1 MSINYTITEE
11 DHTVT
16 YTVEE
21 GIGATGSA
29 ANVTNA
35 NVNLAI
41 SDNPQAT
48 RDALEIPINN
58 FTATG
63 APTAND
69 DETEG
74 YSEGSKWYGGGEA
87 YLCVDPTE
95 GAAVW
100 IKTTLTADELG
111 DAAFK
116 DTGSTAGTVAA
127 GDDSRLSDAR
137 TPTAHTH
144 VSSEITDATSN
155 ATPNAIVRRNDTG
168 SASFSSSDIG
178 AAVNATAELGAIAVS
193 AQSSSGDA
201 VYASS
206 ETGTAVNTYSPLN
219 YGLQAWSGSSSGSLS
234 VSVSG
239 EKHAEFGESG
249 NNRSFVRRVLGL
261 FGWHRGSFVQTLGSQ
276 ATLTANRDVT
286 LPDESG
292 TVALTSDPRFSDSRT
307 PTAHASTHVT
317 GGADK
322 IRDASAA
329 QDGLMTTA
337 FASKLDGIAA
347 NANNYTHP
355 NHSGDVT
362 SVGDGAQTIANNAV
376 TFAKMQDVSGTVL
389 VGRHAGGSG
398 DPQEVSVG
406 NGVEFQGSGIR
417 RSALTG
423 DVTVSAGSNT
433 TTLQGSAVA
442 ARINGADSKTTPV
455 DADELGIADSAAS
468 FGLKKLTFANLFA
481 YILTKIQAAASIVFT
496 GQLRS
501 SNQTAATGDA
511 VMTRDLADARY
522 MYEAYPR
529 WRQIPLVFTG
539 SSSGAGVTTT
549 TTFGSSQINITAN
562 TTNQWGRLSRRI
574 DASFF
579 NTYVNAV
586 NRARRYSITIE
597 PGFGSGLSNDGDR
610 SMAIGFNLSGTDPMD
625 SSTLFP
631 SGTPGF
637 ALVFIIST
645 TPNRGAVKL
654 VANQA
659 ASQVESTPSGAIA
672 ITAVNEQHA
681 YKIIFQESYLN
692 STHNRITVNMYTVS
706 NISSNGYPTNDLR
719 TDSYS
724 ASVDVARE
732 GVAAV
737 GGGYVNLSFL
747 CRDQSVNSG
756 SCQLRPQEVL
766 IFD

>member
-21 GIGATGSA
+21 GIGATGSD

-48 RDALEIPINN
+48 RSALEIPINN
-58 FTATG
+58 FTAST

-74 YSEGSKWYGGGEA
+74 YSQGSKWYGGGEA

-116 DTGSTAGTVAA
+116 NTGSTTGTVAA
-127 GDDSRLSDAR
+127 GDDSRLSDA
-137 TPTAHTH
+137 
-144 VSSEITDATSN
+144 
-155 ATPNAIVRRNDTG
+155 
-168 SASFSSSDIG
+168 
-178 AAVNATAELGAIAVS
+178 
-193 AQSSSGDA
+193 
-201 VYASS
+201 
-206 ETGTAVNTYSPLN
+206 
-219 YGLQAWSGSSSGSLS
+219 
-234 VSVSG
+234 
-239 EKHAEFGESG
+239 
-249 NNRSFVRRVLGL
+249 
-261 FGWHRGSFVQTLGSQ
+261 
-276 ATLTANRDVT
+276 
-286 LPDESG
+286 
-292 TVALTSDPRFSDSRT
+292 RT

-347 NANNYTHP
+347 NANNYVHP

-362 SVGDGAQTIANNAV
+362 SAGDGATTIANNAV
-376 TFAKMQDVSGTVL
+376 TFAKMQNISGTHL
-389 VGRHAGGSG
+389 IGRHAGGSG
-398 DPQEVSVG
+398 NPQEVSVG

-423 DVTVSAGSNT
+423 DVTASAGSNS

-442 ARINGADSKTTPV
+442 ARITEAAAKTTLV
-455 DADELGIADSAAS
+455 DADETALTDSAAS
-468 FGLKKLTFANLFA
+468 FGLKKVTFANLFA

-511 VMTRDLADARY
+511 VMTRNLADARY

-597 PGFGSGLSNDGDR
+597 PGFGGGLSNNGDR

-631 SGTPGF
+631 SDAPGF

-645 TPNRGAVKL
+645 TSNRSAAKL

-659 ASQVESTPSGAIA
+659 GSQVESTPSGATA
-672 ITAVNEQHA
+672 IIAVNEQNA
-681 YKIIFQESYLN
+681 YKIIFEESYLN
-692 STHNRITVNMYTVS
+692 STHNRITVNMYSVS
-706 NISSNGYPTNDLR
+706 NITSNGYPTNGLR
-719 TDSYS
+719 SDSYS
-724 ASVDVARE
+724 ASVDVARA
-732 GVAAV
+732 GVAAA
-737 GGGYVNLSFL
+737 GGGYANLSFL